1 MPAVCF
7 YFQVHQPYR
16 LKDLR
21 IRHMDCEH
29 PAYFDEEKNRQI
41 FRKVAEKCYLPTNK
55 LMLDLLNRH
64 KDFHIA
70 YSLSGVFLDQ
80 CKEYGPDVLASFQE
94 LAKTGKVEFLA
105 ETYYHSLSAVA
116 SIGEFAEQ
124 VGMHVRA
131 MEELFGQ
138 TPRTFRNTELIF
150 NNEIA
155 QIARLMG
162 FSGIIAEG
170 TDHLL
175 RGRSPN
181 NPFRIPQFRVSRGQE
196 RAIGTKRPLAERAK
210 DITVLLKNYRLS
222 DDIAFRFSDRNW
234 SGHPLSAE
242 TYADWV
248 QHNDGHT
255 VNLFMDYE
263 TFGEHQW
270 ADTGIFDFLEALPR
284 ILGARGIPFFTP
296 AQAID
301 TWKNKHR
308 DLYDVHS
315 TISWADTERD
325 LSAWTGNRIQQSAL
339 HAAFA
344 LEHAIKAS
352 EDAEL
357 LNVWRKLLTSDHL
370 YYMSTK
376 YWNDG
381 DVHKYFSPYESPY
394 EAYRRFSH
402 ALCDLRERVT
412 IGATSAVKTKQRT
425 KKHATISTGRKI
437 QDARHKNATKRETNK
452 RNNEITNKRT
462 SIS

>member
-1 MPAVCF
+1 MGS
-7 YFQVHQPYR
+7 
-16 LKDLR
+16 
-21 IRHMDCEH
+21 EH
-29 PAYFDEEKNRQI
+29 PKYFDDEKNHQI

-64 KDFHIA
+64 EDFRIA

-80 CKEYGPDVLASFQE
+80 CKEYGPDVLASFQA

-105 ETYYHSLSAVA
+105 ETYYHSLSAVR
-116 SIGEFAEQ
+116 SLTEFTEQ
-124 VGMHVRA
+124 VDQHVRA
-131 MEELFGQ
+131 IKKLFGQ

-155 QIARLMG
+155 QFARLMG

-181 NPFRIPQFRVSRGQE
+181 NPFRVPQFRVSRHQE
-196 RAIGTKRPLAERAK
+196 RVISTKRPLAERST
-210 DITVLLKNYRLS
+210 DITVLLKNYQLS

-234 SGHPLSAE
+234 ASHPLSAE

-270 ADTGIFDFLEALPR
+270 ADTGIFQFLEALPR
-284 ILGARGIPFFTP
+284 ILKERGIPFFTP

-315 TISWADTERD
+315 TISWADSERD
-325 LSAWTGNRIQQSAL
+325 LSAWTGNRIQQGAL
-339 HAAFA
+339 DAAFS
-344 LEHAIKAS
+344 LESAVKAS
-352 EDAEL
+352 HDKEL

-376 YWNDG
+376 YWSDG

-402 ALCDLRERVT
+402 ALCDLKERVT
-412 IGATSAVKTKQRT
+412 VGAASTLKTKQKNKT
-425 KKHATISTGRKI
+425 HTISSK
-437 QDARHKNATKRETNK
+437 KKSTKYAH
-452 RNNEITNKRT
+452 KRT
-462 SIS
+462 APSRIPKSQSRIPTLRP

>member
-1 MPAVCF
+1 MPAVCC

-21 IRHMDCEH
+21 IRHMDSAH
-29 PAYFDEEKNRQI
+29 PDYFDDEKNRQI

-64 KDFHIA
+64 PDFHIS

-80 CKEYGPDVLASFQE
+80 CKEYGPDVLASFQA

-124 VGMHVRA
+124 VSMHVRTI
-131 MEELFGQ
+131 EELFGQ

-155 QIARLMG
+155 QVARLMG

-181 NPFRIPQFRVSRGQE
+181 NPFRVPQFRISRHQE
-196 RAIGTKRPLAERAK
+196 RAISTQRPLHERSK

-222 DDIAFRFSDRNW
+222 DDIAFRFSDKNW
-234 SGHPLSAE
+234 SSHPLSAE

-248 QHNDGHT
+248 QSNDGHT

-270 ADTGIFDFLEALPR
+270 ADTGIFQFLEALPR
-284 ILGARGIPFFTP
+284 ILGERGIPFFTP
-296 AQAID
+296 AQTID

-315 TISWADTERD
+315 TISWADSERD

-339 HAAFA
+339 NAAFA
-344 LEHAIKAS
+344 LECAIKTS
-352 EDAEL
+352 KDPEL
-357 LNVWRKLLTSDHL
+357 LGAWRKLLTSDHL

-376 YWNDG
+376 YWSDG

-402 ALCDLRERVT
+402 ALCDLKERVT
-412 IGATSAVKTKQRT
+412 VGTASTLKTKQNIKPRT
-425 KKHATISTGRKI
+425 KSRMQAAS
-437 QDARHKNATKRETNK
+437 NKRITNK
-452 RNNEITNKRT
+452 RNNEITKRRA